1 MCQQK
6 RICKREKY
14 IEIGRVRDRFIGS
27 GKESHY
33 LRRGKEEMENKFVG
47 MEREKKTEKER

>member
-1 MCQQK
+1 MNKIISLSEIKRDACKEK

-33 LRRGKEEMENKFVG
+33 IRRGKEKMGN
-47 MEREKKTEKER
+47 R